1 MKNIKIRVIVFLLF
15 FLLIDIKIIIPEP
28 KNFYIIDG
36 YMGYAW
42 ETQKEEIIEI
52 KEENIIN
59 KNNLNSYYLI
69 DNPKYLFEN
78 ILAKKIIAGFFNEKL
93 QSIQVFYEGKETFN
107 ILYNFILNQ
116 TKKSAT
122 HININEDW
130 EGYLW
135 CDENINSYIVLYSS
149 RKEADYTNILSISN
163 KKSVDF
169 ELNYNNKIGIPTS
182 VCFLEKQN
190 PY

>member
-1 MKNIKIRVIVFLLF
+1 M
-15 FLLIDIKIIIPEP
+15 DIL
-28 KNFYIIDG
+28 
-36 YMGYAW
+36 GYAW

-107 ILYNFILNQ
+107 ILYNFI
-116 TKKSAT
+116 
-122 HININEDW
+122 
-130 EGYLW
+130 
-135 CDENINSYIVLYSS
+135 
-149 RKEADYTNILSISN
+149 
-163 KKSVDF
+163 
-169 ELNYNNKIGIPTS
+169 
-182 VCFLEKQN
+182 
-190 PY
+190 